1 MDFETMEMMHQKWVN
16 ETNSN
21 ETKLKNI
28 KYQNQKYMP
37 IIQPKNKK
45 ETVLEKLPPG
55 GLHVLLLGAGNDIY
69 DCIEENLPSNLKHV
83 LFDFE
88 KYIGG
93 KRPSYNGKA
102 WEGNQ
107 IHKILKEKSFKKLEE
122 LLPKELHCCI
132 EGFKMLEELNSTMTR
147 SKMLNEKC
155 KTKEDY
161 VKECEDKVDS
171 FMEVFDYMKFNFGT
185 SKTVKIHTIE
195 SHLVDYVKLTS
206 KTLSS
211 LDQAIES
218 VHQYF
223 HQRLMSSH
231 YKSNFISNKW
241 IVTLCTAI

>member
-1 MDFETMEMMHQKWVN
+1 MDFETMEKMHKNWVD

-21 ETKLKNI
+21 ENSLKNI
-28 KYQNQKYMP
+28 KYQNQKNMP
-37 IIQPKNKK
+37 LIQPKNKK
-45 ETVLEKLPPG
+45 VTVLEKVPPG

-83 LFDFE
+83 LSDFE

-195 SHLVDYVKLTS
+195 SYLVDYVKLT
-206 KTLSS
+206 
-211 LDQAIES
+211 
-218 VHQYF
+218 
-223 HQRLMSSH
+223 
-231 YKSNFISNKW
+231 
-241 IVTLCTAI
+241 